1 MSSQLRFKQTRPVGY
16 SRWTMTLAV
25 LVLAVLSLTPS
36 LLAERASI
44 DEMNQVAANWLTYV
58 VNREGNW
65 EKSTLPSISS
75 SADLTWGDTVL
86 ARVYSVV
93 PSGYVVVPVMKEL
106 APVKVYSSN
115 SQFDVNQTQG
125 FPQML
130 RENLIH
136 QMRLF
141 IENYGSIDAVQ
152 SERGTPLFSREERS
166 QWDRFA
172 VSQKQFAT
180 ALSTGLR
187 SPETVVGPLLTSA
200 WDQGSPYNMMCP
212 AGTGDGGHVVVG
224 CVATAMAQIMYYWK
238 KPAFG
243 AGTHSYSWTGSSNCT
258 SGITQTL
265 TADYTDTY
273 DWASMLDDVT
283 SSSPTAAKNAV
294 AELCYEAGVAVNMDY
309 GIWFDNA
316 CQSGAYSS
324 DVPAALVSHFKY
336 DNTIVSYARNSYTP
350 TSWFD
355 LIKTEIDAGRL
366 IYFSITSHAI
376 VIDGWN
382 NTGGTNHYHINYGW
396 GGSQTT
402 WYAVD
407 NYYCSWGC
415 SQGDER
421 IYTHIQTNPD
431 WDDDGVAN
439 SIDNCPW
446 IANPDQLDSDLDGVG
461 NVCDNCPDVANPTQ
475 SNVDGDGL
483 GDACD
488 PDIDND
494 GLLNAADNCKYVA
507 NLSQTNSDTD
517 SLGDACDNCP
527 LVNNNDQWD
536 SNSDGVGD
544 WCDDSVHI
552 HPGPILPNA
561 YFQRCYYMKLQSAG
575 GVAPF
580 TWSLVSGDLPS
591 GLSFQGGTAATISGK
606 PTYKAT
612 WYFSVALR
620 DNSSPAKVD
629 TAALTLTVANPSSV
643 TYVVCGDVNTDCAVD
658 ISDVVYLI
666 AYIFSGG
673 SAPSP
678 LLSGDANCDSAVD
691 ISDVVYLIAYIFSG
705 GAVPC
710 SACK

>member
-1 MSSQLRFKQTRPVGY
+1 MSRQLRFKQTRPVGY
-16 SRWTMTLAV
+16 SHWVMTLAAV
-25 LVLAVLSLTPS
+25 AMAVLSLTPS

-65 EKSTLPSISS
+65 GKSTLPSITS
-75 SADLTWGDTVL
+75 SADLTWGDTAL
-86 ARVYSVV
+86 ARVYSVA

-130 RENLIH
+130 RENLIY

-141 IENYGSIDAVQ
+141 IQNYGSIDAVQ
-152 SERGTPLFSREERS
+152 PARSTPLFSPEERG

-172 VSQKQFAT
+172 LDQKQFAMT
-180 ALSTGLR
+180 LAASLR

-200 WDQGSPYNMMCP
+200 WDQGYPYNMLCP
-212 AGTGDGGHVVVG
+212 VGTGDGGHVVVG

-238 KPAFG
+238 KPVFG
-243 AGTHSYSWTGSSNCT
+243 AGTHSYSWTGSTNCT

-273 DWASMLDDVT
+273 DWVNMRDTVK
-283 SSSPTAAKNAV
+283 SSSPQAQKDAV

-316 CQSGAYSS
+316 CQSGAYST
-324 DVPAALVSHFKY
+324 DVPAALISYFKY
-336 DNTIVSYARNSYTP
+336 DNTIVSYARNSFNP

-355 LIKTEIDAGRL
+355 SIKVEINAGRL

-376 VIDGWN
+376 VIDGWK
-382 NTGGTNHYHINYGW
+382 NTGGTNSYHINYGW
-396 GGSQTT
+396 GGSQTA

-415 SQGDER
+415 SPSNER

-431 WDDDGVAN
+431 WDEDGVAN
-439 SIDNCPW
+439 PVDNCPW
-446 IANPDQLDSDLDGVG
+446 IANPDQLDSDQDSVG
-461 NVCDNCPDVANPTQ
+461 NVCDNCPNVANHTQ
-475 SNVDGDGL
+475 SNVDGDSL

-494 GLLNAADNCKYVA
+494 GILNADDNCKYAA
-507 NLSQTNSDTD
+507 NPSQTNNDTD
-517 SLGDACDNCP
+517 SLGDVCDNCK

-536 SNSDGVGD
+536 EDTNGVGD
-544 WCDDSVHI
+544 WCDGSVHI
-552 HPGPILPNA
+552 HPGPILPNI
-561 YFQRCYYMKLQSAG
+561 YLNRCYKLELQHAG
-575 GVAPF
+575 GVGPY
-580 TWSLVSGDLPS
+580 TWSSVSGELPY
-591 GLSFQGGTAATISGK
+591 GLTFNGGTVGTISGK
-606 PTYKAT
+606 PTYKST
-612 WYFSVALR
+612 WYFTVALR
-620 DNSSPAKVD
+620 DGSNPAEVD
-629 TAALTLTVANPSSV
+629 TAALTLKV
-643 TYVVCGDVNTDCAVD
+643 TDPPYPTYVCGDASSDCAVD

-673 SAPSP
+673 SPPSP
-678 LLSGDANCDSAVD
+678 LLSGDANCEGMVD

-705 GAVPC
+705 GAKPC
-710 SACK
+710 AACK